1 MDKSAIS
8 FFFFFFGVNFV
19 VLLLGTISLQDISG
33 FESSPLLQGIKK
45 KKLHNKLHNFKFQA
59 RSYLFFSFQSFHFN
73 SRLFNTPSISI
84 CLSCLKNSTF

>member
-59 RSYLFFSFQSFHFN
+59 RSYLYFSF
-73 SRLFNTPSISI
+73 
-84 CLSCLKNSTF
+84 

>member
-1 MDKSAIS
+1 MKRSNSTLGALNNFTSLLESFLRWIRVPLV

-59 RSYLFFSFQSFHFN
+59 RSYLYFSF
-73 SRLFNTPSISI
+73 
-84 CLSCLKNSTF
+84 